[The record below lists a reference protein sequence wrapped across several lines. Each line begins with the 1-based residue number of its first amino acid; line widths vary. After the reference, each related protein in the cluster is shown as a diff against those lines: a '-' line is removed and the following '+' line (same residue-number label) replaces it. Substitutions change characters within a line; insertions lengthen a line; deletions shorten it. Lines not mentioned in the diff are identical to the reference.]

1 MVIEALINSFCSE
14 VLLRLSLNFVSP
26 KIVQAV
32 KESCPNISFL
42 RIKFYSGQSL
52 NQIIPLICELSTLKI
67 LNIEAVADAD
77 KDLIIRIFSDHLT
90 SVECLKISF
99 GFLLA
104 SFEYFTNNCKANL
117 NKLVF
122 NLYSHHLREDYLM
135 CVNNYKMVQNSLEVF
150 GVSGFNWINKELEI
164 IN

>member
-67 LNIEAVADAD
+67 LNIEAVVD

-99 GFLLA
+99 GIDLT
-104 SFEYFTNNCKANL
+104 SFEYFTNNC
-117 NKLVF
+117 
-122 NLYSHHLREDYLM
+122 
-135 CVNNYKMVQNSLEVF
+135 
-150 GVSGFNWINKELEI
+150 
-164 IN
+164 